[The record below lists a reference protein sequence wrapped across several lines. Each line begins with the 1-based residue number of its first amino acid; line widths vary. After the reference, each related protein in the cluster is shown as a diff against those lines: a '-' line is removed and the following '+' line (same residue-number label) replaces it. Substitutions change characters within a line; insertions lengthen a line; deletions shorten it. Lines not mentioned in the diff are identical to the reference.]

1 MGKTRKCANCVIASC
16 AISGSCLYEA
26 ALRVRATQRPDQR
39 VVARLAIIDPRW
51 QADGLL
57 RRQSSHDTS
66 GRENVTVRWGESRRD
81 EPNDD
86 DHSDQ
91 VLQRIHKTGDNPAT
105 RGGQAGTDIHRT
117 LFV

>member
-66 GRENVTVRWGESRRD
+66 GREKVTVRWGESRRD
-81 EPNDD
+81 EPD
-86 DHSDQ
+86 DHVHMWD
-91 VLQRIHKTGDNPAT
+91 VMPG
-105 RGGQAGTDIHRT
+105 
-117 LFV
+117 FVAVSGV